1 MKKNLLTLFF
11 AGLLTLSASA
21 QQRVKT
27 FPTLEREATAAP
39 LLAPSANV
47 PSAINDKALGTKI
60 FATQVTDESKY
71 RSWLYFYDT
80 KPWDLHRVNIFDNE
94 VGMQNRG
101 LLHGAWG
108 GTNTTATTVR

>member
-80 KPWDLHRVNIFDNE
+80 KPWELHRVNIFDNE
-94 VGMQNRG
+94 VGMQN
-101 LLHGAWG
+101 
-108 GTNTTATTVR
+108 